1 MFSIFILIFVVLMWV
16 RDLWRE
22 ALLSGSFFI
31 RRQINIKMIMSLFIF
46 SEVMLFFSFFLTSF
60 NIMFNRELVLGLEW
74 VPVGIVSFSVFKL
87 PLLNTRLLVTSRV
100 LLTVFHE
107 KILKN
112 SLSILILGGGIIL
125 GAYFFMLQVVE
136 YFSSFFSIRDRGM
149 GRIFFYF
156 YRISW
161 RTCGIWGGV
170 FTFVIFFF
178 LKNINNKFIVMI
190 EIGI

>member
-107 KILKN
+107 KN
-112 SLSILILGGGIIL
+112 S
-125 GAYFFMLQVVE
+125 E
-136 YFSSFFSIRDRGM
+136 
-149 GRIFFYF
+149 
-156 YRISW
+156 
-161 RTCGIWGGV
+161 
-170 FTFVIFFF
+170 
-178 LKNINNKFIVMI
+178 K
-190 EIGI
+190 